1 MSKLQNVNNTMT
13 SDIHSKTTRE
23 ITSRQ
28 LSANSGAQSL
38 MAVSMAWMDSL
49 YDHDQHMLRHPDQ
62 PKQHMVRE
70 SLWYALGLVF
80 ESLQTGERDARIK
93 RVVEIVSNVL
103 AVSTTR
109 LAKFGMA
116 HLNVHRRNLTRPMA
130 PLYGKTTILTGG
142 NLLALSCCCCE
153 D

>member
-28 LSANSGAQSL
+28 LSANSGAESL

-49 YDHDQHMLRHPDQ
+49 YDHDLHMLRHPSQ

-103 AVSTTR
+103 ACQYST
-109 LAKFGMA
+109 
-116 HLNVHRRNLTRPMA
+116 P
-130 PLYGKTTILTGG
+130 GKI
-142 NLLALSCCCCE
+142 
-153 D
+153 